1 MHPFGC
7 PSQRFTVLD
16 HAAGRHS
23 SLDQQSV
30 RVHVEAD
37 DFAAADHPAVGEGS
51 GYTATRVAV
60 GADVCAKRDD
70 ALILGQ
76 EFMRGHGKGGPIF

>member
-1 MHPFGC
+1 M
-7 PSQRFTVLD
+7 LD

-37 DFAAADHPAVGEGS
+37 DFAAVDHPAVGERS
-51 GYTATRVAV
+51 GHTATCVAV
-60 GADVCAKRDD
+60 GAGVRAKGNN

-76 EFMRGHGKGGPIF
+76 EFMRGHGKGEPMF